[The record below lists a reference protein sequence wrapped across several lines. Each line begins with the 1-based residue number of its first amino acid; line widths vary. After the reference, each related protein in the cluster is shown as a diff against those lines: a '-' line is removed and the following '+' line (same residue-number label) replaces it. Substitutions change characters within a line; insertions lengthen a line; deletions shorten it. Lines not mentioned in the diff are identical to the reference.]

1 MIFRIMWHF
10 LKLLGWARYVCLNLN
25 VLKIYSSFLK
35 VTNIYSNFQI
45 RETFTETWL
54 LSLTYLFATHSLWY
68 FIPIFTKKFRMISNK
83 IVGCDGLITFWK
95 KPRYPSF
102 IPSLQPII
110 TWLSKFFR
118 NKIIIS
124 KWGSF
129 DKPLFQSGQVL
140 FQSGAETVFSKWG
153 SYFKV
158 GKKLFQS
165 SAVTS
170 KWGKILFQSGA
181 IILKWA

>member
-1 MIFRIMWHF
+1 
-10 LKLLGWARYVCLNLN
+10 
-25 VLKIYSSFLK
+25 
-35 VTNIYSNFQI
+35 
-45 RETFTETWL
+45 
-54 LSLTYLFATHSLWY
+54 
-68 FIPIFTKKFRMISNK
+68 MISNK

-140 FQSGAETVFSKWG
+140 FQSGAEWG
-153 SYFKV
+153 KSCFKVVQLLQSGAKFYFKV
-158 GKKLFQS
+158 GQLF
-165 SAVTS
+165 
-170 KWGKILFQSGA
+170 
-181 IILKWA
+181 